1 MKTIPEQPSIVKPYF
16 TGAMSR
22 EEFSSIQAALGL
34 SNAGLARTLGVS
46 KNSIEY
52 WRAGTRPING
62 PVALCMRLLLE
73 RNGGGQ

>member
-1 MKTIPEQPSIVKPYF
+1 MKTIPEASSVVKPPL
-16 TGAMSR
+16 TVLMGR
-22 EEFSSIQAALGL
+22 DEFINIQAALGL

-46 KNSIEY
+46 KNAIEY
-52 WRAGTRPING
+52 WRGGTRPISG